1 MGDQFK
7 LTQWDLVT
15 FPGIA
20 AAVVAL
26 VLGLKKLFD
35 WTSGREPV
43 IALVLTYALGITSK
57 LTIKGSFANVNW
69 LVFMVTLFMVAVF
82 AKTSYDHLKDVL
94 LGFGKNPT
102 SKGGPTGI
110 TKAPGDSGGLPPQQ
124 QPPPSQS
131 SQT

>member
-15 FPGIA
+15 YPGIA
-20 AAVVAL
+20 AAVVAV

-35 WTSGREPV
+35 WTAGREPI
-43 IALVLTYALGITSK
+43 IALLLTYALGITSK

-94 LGFGKNPT
+94 LGLGKNPT

-110 TKAPGDSGGLPPQQ
+110 NQPPQEQ
-124 QPPPSQS
+124 PQGQPPQPP
-131 SQT
+131 TT